1 MIQEVFFRL
10 HLATT
15 FANKCVRVIDQVKV
29 IKQSF
34 YWISCGFCTFYIQH
48 IYDHHAE
55 KSLHLFLVNNPG
67 MAMPFA
73 MLLWSPDFRDRTAL
87 CNDFSQLFNIFFS
100 SIFVEIVKL
109 DRSLKSYL
117 KASPQIG
124 PFEIL
129 FIAQHVDMSHWLEL
143 QVSFDFF
150 FSIDF
155 AYEAW
160 SGAIKTL
167 FYCDVSSEP
176 QDRLLTN

>member
-1 MIQEVFFRL
+1 MTSLESGHETIYGVFSSKQKCSFIGKDWEKRNKSWMIQEVFFRL

-87 CNDFSQLFNIFFS
+87 CNDFSQLFNIFSPLFS
-100 SIFVEIVKL
+100 LRSWSLIAHWSLTWKL
-109 DRSLKSYL
+109 HLKSGL
-117 KASPQIG
+117 
-124 PFEIL
+124 L
-129 FIAQHVDMSHWLEL
+129 R
-143 QVSFDFF
+143 FF
-150 FSIDF
+150 
-155 AYEAW
+155 
-160 SGAIKTL
+160 L
-167 FYCDVSSEP
+167 
-176 QDRLLTN
+176 